1 MCCLMVLQNINV
13 ELLFLMG
20 TKNNNSAAFE
30 LLVQQK
36 RAVFRGV
43 WRADDE
49 LFMKLI

>member
-1 MCCLMVLQNINV
+1 MNVELHFKIDTQNINNA
-13 ELLFLMG
+13 G
-20 TKNNNSAAFE
+20 FE